1 MSGSFSVEI
10 TGIPKEVFD
19 AVDPEI
25 VARNLSYAVNDT
37 ARHARTIT
45 ARQMNKEVKFP
56 SDYLAPKSERLKI
69 VKYASKEDLEGIV
82 RARQRATS
90 LSRFVT
96 SGMQGSKAGVHVTV
110 KPGRSTEFK
119 TAFPIKLRSG
129 TASIDTAFNMGLAIR
144 LRPGETIHGKRTFKA
159 FRSGKSGLYLLYGP
173 SVDQVF
179 RGVRDNLVPEIERYF
194 EGRVTS
200 LIGLK

>member
-10 TGIPKEVFD
+10 TGIPKEIFD
-19 AVDPEI
+19 AVDPVRMAEK
-25 VARNLSYAVNDT
+25 LSMATNDT
-37 ARHARTIT
+37 VRHARAIT
-45 ARQMNKEVKFP
+45 ARQMMKEVKFP
-56 SDYLAPKSERLKI
+56 TDYLAPKSERLKI
-69 VKYASKEDLEGIV
+69 VKYASKDDLEGIV

-96 SGMQGSKAGVHVTV
+96 SGLQSSKAGVHVTV

-129 TASIDTAFNMGLAIR
+129 TATIDTAFNMGLAIR
-144 LRPGETIHGKRTFKA
+144 LRPGESIHGKRTFKA

-179 RGVRDNLVPEIERYF
+179 RGVRDDLLPEIERYF
-194 EGRVTS
+194 EGRIESVV
-200 LIGLK
+200 GFK